1 MRIAI
6 IALSALA
13 VLQPSTDPIGFFVGN
28 GQDEPWL
35 SMRAEQATAVGR
47 TMREDGRVGGWLD
60 TRILST
66 DRSYSYKLRATWL
79 TPDVIRA
86 TARLEQLRRYL
97 TDDATRQMVAEAEA
111 AGDTVMMIEVDPQE
125 GSGVIPLDWVVL
137 LQPRLED
144 ERISNPV
151 RGTSVPRLR
160 RVEALAG
167 VEPRDYDYSVFWVV
181 FPLVHDDASPLFTHA
196 HQEAELIVRIYEK
209 EGRVHW
215 PVPQSIRDRATA
227 ISESRQRKDGASYRH
242 RPLRESRQPD

>member
-1 MRIAI
+1 VRRALV
-6 IALSALA
+6 ALSALA
-13 VLQPSTDPIGFFVGN
+13 VLFPAPGGAGPASGSRQA
-28 GQDEPWL
+28 EPWL
-35 SMRAEQATAVGR
+35 SMRAEQSMALGR
-47 TMREDGRVGGWLD
+47 SMRANGRVGGWFD

-97 TDDATRQMVAEAEA
+97 TDDATRQLVAEAEA
-111 AGDTVMMIEVDPQE
+111 AGDTVVMIEVDPQE

-137 LQPRLED
+137 LQPRRDD
-144 ERISNPV
+144 ERVSNPV

-160 RVEALAG
+160 RLEALAG

-181 FPLVHDDASPLFTHA
+181 FPLVHDDGAPLFTDA
-196 HQEAELIVRIYEK
+196 HREAELIVRIYEK

-215 PVPQSIRDRATA
+215 PIPQSIRDRAA
-227 ISESRQRKDGASYRH
+227 AR
-242 RPLRESRQPD
+242 